1 MKLSGTLRFV
11 DLGPGQ
17 WVLETPKGKV
27 ALFGDI
33 DRQLADQQVQVSGES
48 VDGHSASMTG
58 ADGVM
63 VKSIRPA

>member
-1 MKLSGTLRFV
+1 MKLTGTLRFV

-17 WVLETPKGKV
+17 WILKTSSGEY

-33 DRQLADQQVQVSGES
+33 DRQLAGQTVLVSGES
-48 VDGHSASMTG
+48 IEGHSASMTG

-63 VKSIRPA
+63 VKSIRRA